1 MNEISDFSTKAS
13 MVEPQADV
21 TQIAKPAEE
30 EEKVS
35 APLTPTRATAPI
47 TELALG
53 GTSREDER
61 VDDCSDKKGD

>member
-47 TELALG
+47 TEL